1 MPVPSPPPATLRE
14 IAGVSVAEI
23 AREFGTPTYVY
34 DAAKIVERLGEVS
47 AFDVVRYAQKA
58 CSSLAIVDLVRRHGA
73 LVDTV
78 SYGELLD
85 VFWGCHNPTT
95 LNRQGPDH
103 GSQYRSVI
111 FTFDDGQRADAEKSK
126 AAQDASGAFPA
137 PIVTAIEPAS
147 TYWRAED
154 YHQNYFKKEGIEA
167 CPI

>member
-1 MPVPSPPPATLRE
+1 MAKAMFGAGCFWGVEATFRAVKGLSAIE
-14 IAGVSVAEI
+14 VGYAGGDKDNASYEEVCGGNTGHAE
-23 AREFGTPTYVY
+23 
-34 DAAKIVERLGEVS
+34 
-47 AFDVVRYAQKA
+47 VVRIDFDPDQ
-58 CSSLAIVDLVRRHGA
+58 
-73 LVDTV
+73 V

-111 FTFDDGQRADAEKSK
+111 FTFDDGQMADAEKSK
-126 AAQDASGAFPA
+126 TAQDASGVFPN

-167 CPI
+167 CPV

>member
-1 MPVPSPPPATLRE
+1 MANAMFGAGCFWGVEATFM
-14 IAGVSVAEI
+14 AVKGVSAVEVGYAGGNKDNATYEEVCAGNTGHAE
-23 AREFGTPTYVY
+23 
-34 DAAKIVERLGEVS
+34 
-47 AFDVVRYAQKA
+47 VVRIEFDP
-58 CSSLAIVDLVRRHGA
+58 S
-73 LVDTV
+73 TV

-111 FTFDDGQRADAEKSK
+111 FTFDDGQMADAEKSK
-126 AAQDASGAFPA
+126 TAQDASGVFSA
-137 PIVTAIEPAS
+137 PIVSAIEPAS

-167 CPI
+167 CPV